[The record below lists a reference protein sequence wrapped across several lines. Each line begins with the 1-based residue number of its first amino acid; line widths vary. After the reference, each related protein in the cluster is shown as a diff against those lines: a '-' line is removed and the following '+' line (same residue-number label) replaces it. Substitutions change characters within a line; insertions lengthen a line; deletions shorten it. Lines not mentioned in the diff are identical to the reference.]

1 MVGAGIRRGGQM
13 KAVFRNSGLYVT
25 LGLMILSF
33 AACADTGR
41 VQDVSPGVKGNMVV
55 SMTVSS
61 YQFDPSVIQVD
72 RTGDLIIRAHNVAT
86 SDHNITVK
94 DPQEKVIASVD
105 LPAGKTV
112 SVNVELKTPGTY
124 QFFCNKFMHASF
136 GMKGEI
142 RVAPTP

>member
-1 MVGAGIRRGGQM
+1 M
-13 KAVFRNSGLYVT
+13 KAITRKSGLYAA
-25 LGLMILSF
+25 LSLIILSF
-33 AACADTGR
+33 PACADTGR

-72 RTGDLIIRAHNVAT
+72 RTGNLIIRARNVGT

-94 DPQEKVIASVD
+94 DPQEKVIVSAD

-112 SVNVELKTPGTY
+112 SVNVDLKTSGTY
-124 QFFCNKFMHASF
+124 QFYCNKFMHATF

-142 RVAPTP
+142 KVTPAPQ

>member
-1 MVGAGIRRGGQM
+1 M
-13 KAVFRNSGLYVT
+13 KTVLRKNAFYAA
-25 LGLMILSF
+25 LSLIIF
-33 AACADTGR
+33 SFPACADTGR

-72 RTGDLIIRAHNVAT
+72 RTGVLIIRARNVGT

-94 DPQEKVIASVD
+94 DPQEKVIVSAD

-112 SVNVELKTPGTY
+112 SVNVDLKTPGTY
-124 QFFCNKFMHASF
+124 QFYCNKFMHATF

-142 RVAPTP
+142 KVTPTPQ